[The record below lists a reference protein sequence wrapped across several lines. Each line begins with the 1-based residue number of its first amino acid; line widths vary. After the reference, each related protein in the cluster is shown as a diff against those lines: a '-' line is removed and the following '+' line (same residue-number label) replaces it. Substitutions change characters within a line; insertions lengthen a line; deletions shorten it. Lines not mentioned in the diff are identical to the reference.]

1 MQRADF
7 DDPAGVWEQLAT
19 HGFCTMCPDVTRWAC
34 AQLVEDTH
42 SFNVLGRRRPISIKN
57 MVRALVPGKQAMLA
71 ETHTWIGWFSGPCT
85 IKPAGL
91 DERMRPTTSK
101 RADEPSSRSAG
112 FRTAASSVDKK
123 FAFVKAL

>member
-1 MQRADF
+1 MEFDTGVVALEMQRAGVDV
-7 DDPAGVWEQLAT
+7 PAGVWAQLAT

-71 ETHTWIGWFSGPCT
+71 EHHD
-85 IKPAGL
+85 AGADAHMAWL
-91 DERMRPTTSK
+91 VLQALYDQAG
-101 RADEPSSRSAG
+101 RAGGVR
-112 FRTAASSVDKK
+112 AASDKH
-123 FAFVKAL
+123 ACG